1 MSDRTIGLGGT
12 GSKCEVV
19 PSFDIDHPQ
28 IGTKQLLHKGV
39 NAQDLPLLRAG
50 RDLALLR
57 ADGASLRH
65 SCRNEAIMHKIGVLL
80 TIVFLI
86 LGFWDLPAV
95 YQNETFQN
103 VILPLLGI
111 VVVCGGLK
119 FALAR
124 S

>member
-1 MSDRTIGLGGT
+1 
-12 GSKCEVV
+12 
-19 PSFDIDHPQ
+19 
-28 IGTKQLLHKGV
+28 
-39 NAQDLPLLRAG
+39 
-50 RDLALLR
+50 
-57 ADGASLRH
+57 
-65 SCRNEAIMHKIGVLL
+65 MHKIGVLL